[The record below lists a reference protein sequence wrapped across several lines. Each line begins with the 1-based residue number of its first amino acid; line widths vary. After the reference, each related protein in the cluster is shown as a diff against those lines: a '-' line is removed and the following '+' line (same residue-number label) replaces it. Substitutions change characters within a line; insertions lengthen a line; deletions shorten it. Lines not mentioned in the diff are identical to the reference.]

1 MVHRIRTYLLV
12 LFLWSSS
19 AISEP
24 LEITIYAM
32 RSASDLQHKT
42 YTYNYVEAESF
53 KDLDLNIVQS
63 GTEGQMS
70 STFVRGTNSNHTLF
84 TLNGMPIKD
93 HSTPTGVDDISQ
105 HSMIGV
111 NSVEIIKGPMAT
123 VYGPNAVGGVVNM
136 TSFAT
141 TEKFV
146 DLSIGSNATQT
157 QTIKHGEY
165 YNGHL
170 LDFTL
175 QNKKSEGISVYP
187 EGDEQD
193 GFETQNYSI
202 RTTSNVGDYWINTN
216 FNSKHNEA
224 DLDNSGSD
232 ALNYTSDWQ
241 FTNQYVDL
249 ISPTGNSK
257 LAFNNVTHER
267 TYNNN
272 GTVDT
277 YDSNTQTL
285 LGTHLVKID
294 KTDISLGIEN
304 EKIKADFDTNIG
316 GYVSSVNKSRHN
328 QGYFVNIDQLITN
341 DLLFTLGTRYD
352 NLSSFDNQQTY
363 RIGLG
368 YDGWRTSYST
378 AYKAPTVYEMYG
390 QDNWGFLGNPNL
402 DPEKSQTYE
411 IGYGNQF
418 IDFALYKTT
427 IDNLLVYQGNTYQ
440 NDTATSIRKG
450 ADVTLTVHKDNIRFL
465 NKTDYVIAQDSNGTE
480 LLRRPQWQNN
490 MNVTWYDNKN
500 ISISA
505 DWNYYGSH
513 IDIDSTSWQRKN
525 VASTSTFDV
534 GAKYIKDKVTYYTTV
549 NNMFDK
555 QYERPDGYNQNGRTL
570 TAGFKIN
577 F

>member
-1 MVHRIRTYLLV
+1 MVHRLRTYLLG

-19 AISEP
+19 AVGEP
-24 LEITIYAM
+24 LEITIYLM

-42 YTYNYVEAESF
+42 YTHDYIEAESY

-93 HSTPTGVDDISQ
+93 HSTPTGVDDIGQ

-141 TEKFV
+141 TEKYIDF
-146 DLSIGSNATQT
+146 SMGSNNTQT
-157 QTIKHGEY
+157 QTVKYGEY
-165 YNGHL
+165 INNHL
-170 LDFTL
+170 IDFTI
-175 QNKKSEGISVYP
+175 QNKKSDGISVYP
-187 EGDEQD
+187 QGDEKD
-193 GFETQNYSI
+193 GFETQNYNLK
-202 RTTSNVGDYWINTN
+202 TTSAIGGYWINTN
-216 FNSKHNEA
+216 FNSKHNET

-232 ALNYTSDWQ
+232 ALNYTSDWK
-241 FTNQYVDL
+241 FNNQYIDIL
-249 ISPTGNSK
+249 SPSGNSK

-277 YDSNTQTL
+277 YDSNTKTL
-285 LGTHLVKID
+285 LGTHTIKLD

-304 EKIKADFDTNIG
+304 ENVNADFDTQIN
-316 GYVSSVNKSRHN
+316 GYVSSVDKKRKN
-328 QGYFVNIDQLITN
+328 QGYFVNTDTLLTD
-341 DLLFTLGTRYD
+341 DLLLTLGTRYD
-352 NLSSFDNQQTY
+352 NLSSFDDQQTY

-368 YDGWRTSYST
+368 YNGWRTSYST

-390 QDNWGFLGNPNL
+390 QDNFGFLGNPNL
-402 DPEKSQTYE
+402 SPENSKTYE
-411 IGYGNQF
+411 IGYGNKH
-418 IDFALYKTT
+418 IDFALYRTE

-440 NDTATSIRKG
+440 NDSATSTRKG
-450 ADVTLTVHKDNIRFL
+450 ADVTLKAHKGNIRFL
-465 NKTDYVIAQDSNGTE
+465 NKTDYVIAQDSDGNE
-480 LLRRPQWQNN
+480 LVRRPQWSNN
-490 MNVTWYDNKN
+490 MNITWYDNKN
-500 ISISA
+500 TSVSA

-513 IDIDSTSWQRKN
+513 VDIDSNTWQRKD
-525 VASTSTFDV
+525 VGGVSTFDLS
-534 GAKYIKDKVTYYTTV
+534 AKHTKNKVTYYTNI
-549 NNMFDK
+549 NNLFDK

-570 TAGFKIN
+570 TAGIKIN